1 VTDGSSL
8 SREEKRHRALT
19 EVLVAVAVLG
29 VLLVFVTY
37 LFLGGEPLP
46 LLVGLGLVGAAIVGA
61 AVRPS
66 RKPAPGEAR
75 PVLVAWRKWIW
86 IAVLVIVA
94 ALLLFLA
101 IGVPV
106 VP

>member
-1 VTDGSSL
+1 VVDDSSL
-8 SREEKRHRALT
+8 SREHRRHRALT
-19 EVLVAVAVLG
+19 ELLVTVFVLG

-46 LLVGLGLVGAAIVGA
+46 LLVGLGLVGAAIVGW

-66 RKPAPGEAR
+66 RKHAPGEER
-75 PVLVAWRKWIW
+75 PVVVAWGKWIW
-86 IAVLVIVA
+86 ITVAVIVV
-94 ALLLFLA
+94 ALVVLLA

>member
-1 VTDGSSL
+1 VTDDASL

-19 EVLVAVAVLG
+19 ELLVTLAVLG
-29 VLLVFVTY
+29 VLLVLVTY

-46 LLVGLGLVGAAIVGA
+46 LFVGLGLVGAAIVGA
-61 AVRPS
+61 AARPY

-75 PVLVAWRKWIW
+75 PVVVAWGKWIW
-86 IAVLVIVA
+86 IAVAVIVV
-94 ALLLFLA
+94 ALVLLLA